1 MQNVTMYVDIGLCCR
16 DSDSLLLHGYFAGFV
31 ARSLNNY
38 ILSLIPHHFC
48 GKDWPAIKFTPL
60 IFRHHPSL
68 SPSSGQL
75 CMYSGSSNDSWY
87 SRTAAA
93 STRKCVIMCQKMIP
107 FLAIL
112 CGRPVAMPAMPGN
125 RNSILIR
132 KPCML
137 SIFHAVKIIMAQP
150 TAEGRENKARRED
163 SRNSG
168 HYRSYLDEE
177 QQRRR
182 SEEENKN
189 VLLLRL

>member
-75 CMYSGSSNDSWY
+75 CMYSGSSK
-87 SRTAAA
+87 R
-93 STRKCVIMCQKMIP
+93 
-107 FLAIL
+107 FL
-112 CGRPVAMPAMPGN
+112 VFKN
-125 RNSILIR
+125 
-132 KPCML
+132 
-137 SIFHAVKIIMAQP
+137 
-150 TAEGRENKARRED
+150 
-163 SRNSG
+163 
-168 HYRSYLDEE
+168 
-177 QQRRR
+177 RRR
-182 SEEENKN
+182 VYKKMCNNVSEDDTFLGHSLWPAGCHACHARESEFDLNPETMHAFDFSRCEDYYGTANSRRKGKQSEER
-189 VLLLRL
+189 RLSEFGSL